1 MKDNKNIEKT
11 EDTENSRKKAA
22 VMIFG
27 REIPKK
33 KAIIGTCALVIALV
47 LIGGVC
53 LTIAMHSQKPEKTNP
68 SDINTNET
76 VSEDKSESSQETS
89 EESTAESAAPTNSDT
104 PIDNPQAS
112 VSEKGGNSATSTN
125 SHGSGNGGVSSE
137 KPDGKPTGDNDGS
150 SGSNSNSGSSSGQV
164 HTHNW
169 VPMSMTVHHD
179 AEYKIV
185 HHDAVTK
192 DVVICNH
199 CSATFDTVDAWSDH
213 IQVYIK
219 EYLATDPPFDD
230 GTHMITVP
238 NASYRTEPRVIEP
251 AYDEQV
257 LVKEAWDE
265 TVTVGYYCSICG
277 ATK

>member
-53 LTIAMHSQKPEKTNP
+53 LTVALHSQKPEKANQ
-68 SDINTNET
+68 SDININET

-89 EESTAESAAPTNSDT
+89 EESTAETDAPENSDAAS
-104 PIDNPQAS
+104 DNPQAS

-125 SHGSGNGGVSSE
+125 SHDGGN
-137 KPDGKPTGDNDGS
+137 
-150 SGSNSNSGSSSGQV
+150 SGSNSGNSDSSKKDETPAHQ
-164 HTHNW
+164 HNW
-169 VPMSMTVHHD
+169 VPVTKTVHHD
-179 AEYKIV
+179 AEYKTV
-185 HHDAVTK
+185 YV
-192 DVVICNH
+192 CNN
-199 CSATFDTVDAWSDH
+199 CGEQFDTDAELDAH
-213 IQVYIK
+213 MK
-219 EYLATDPPFDD
+219 AHFFD
-230 GTHMITVP
+230 GCQ
-238 NASYRTEPRVIEP
+238 SYHTAKVVTQQ
-251 AYDEQV
+251 AWDERV
-257 LVKEAWDE
+257 LVKGAWDE
-265 TVTVGYYCSICG
+265 TVTTGYRCSTCG

>member
-53 LTIAMHSQKPEKTNP
+53 LTVALHSQKPEKANQ
-68 SDINTNET
+68 SDININET

-89 EESTAESAAPTNSDT
+89 EESTAETDAPENSDAAS
-104 PIDNPQAS
+104 DNPQAS
-112 VSEKGGNSATSTN
+112 VSENTGNPAASKNNPGSENGGISNRNPGGNGGNS
-125 SHGSGNGGVSSE
+125 GF
-137 KPDGKPTGDNDGS
+137 D
-150 SGSNSNSGSSSGQV
+150 SNSGGSSGQV

-192 DVVICNH
+192 DVIIENWSGKEFETLDEYNAYAEEFVLKYLEEH
-199 CSATFDTVDAWSDH
+199 PGAT
-213 IQVYIK
+213 
-219 EYLATDPPFDD
+219 
-230 GTHMITVP
+230 TVP
-238 NASYRTEPRVIEP
+238 ISYRTEPRVIEP

>member
-89 EESTAESAAPTNSDT
+89 EESTAETDAPENSDAAS
-104 PIDNPQAS
+104 DNPQAS

-125 SHGSGNGGVSSE
+125 SHDGGN
-137 KPDGKPTGDNDGS
+137 
-150 SGSNSNSGSSSGQV
+150 SGSNSGNSGSSKKDETPAHQ
-164 HTHNW
+164 HNW

>member
-53 LTIAMHSQKPEKTNP
+53 LTVALHSQKPEKANQ
-68 SDINTNET
+68 SDININET

-89 EESTAESAAPTNSDT
+89 EESTAETDAPENSDAAS
-104 PIDNPQAS
+104 DNPQAS

-125 SHGSGNGGVSSE
+125 SHDGGN
-137 KPDGKPTGDNDGS
+137 
-150 SGSNSNSGSSSGQV
+150 SGSNSGNSDSSKKDETPAHQ
-164 HTHNW
+164 HNW
-169 VPMSMTVHHD
+169 VPVTKTVHHD
-179 AEYKIV
+179 AEYKTVHHDAEYKTV

-192 DVVICNH
+192 DVFISN
-199 CSATFDTVDAWSDH
+199 
-213 IQVYIK
+213 Y
-219 EYLATDPPFDD
+219 D
-230 GTHMITVP
+230 GQEFNTEAEITAHDKKLLMQGITQNV
-238 NASYRTEPRVIEP
+238 SYRVETRVVQQ

-257 LVKEAWDE
+257 LVKGAWDEQVLVKAAWDE
-265 TVTVGYYCSICG
+265 TVTTGYRCSTCG

>member
-53 LTIAMHSQKPEKTNP
+53 LTVALHSQKPEKANQ
-68 SDINTNET
+68 SDININET

-89 EESTAESAAPTNSDT
+89 EESTAETDAPENSDAAS
-104 PIDNPQAS
+104 DNPQAS

-179 AEYKIV
+179 AEYKTV

-192 DVVICNH
+192 DVIIENWSGKEFETLDEFDAYAKEFILQYLEEH
-199 CSATFDTVDAWSDH
+199 PGAT
-213 IQVYIK
+213 
-219 EYLATDPPFDD
+219 
-230 GTHMITVP
+230 TVP
-238 NASYRTEPRVIEP
+238 ISYRLEPRVIEP

>member
-53 LTIAMHSQKPEKTNP
+53 LTVALHSQKPEKANQ
-68 SDINTNET
+68 SDININET

-89 EESTAESAAPTNSDT
+89 EESTAETDAPENSDAAS
-104 PIDNPQAS
+104 DNPQAS

-125 SHGSGNGGVSSE
+125 SHDGGN
-137 KPDGKPTGDNDGS
+137 
-150 SGSNSNSGSSSGQV
+150 SGSNSGNSDSSKKDETPAHQ
-164 HTHNW
+164 HNW
-169 VPMSMTVHHD
+169 VPVTKTVHHD
-179 AEYKIV
+179 AEYKTV
-185 HHDAVTK
+185 HHDAEYKTVHHDAEYKT
-192 DVVICNH
+192 VYVCNN
-199 CSATFDTVDAWSDH
+199 CGEQFDTDAELDAH
-213 IQVYIK
+213 MK
-219 EYLATDPPFDD
+219 AHFFD
-230 GTHMITVP
+230 GCQ
-238 NASYRTEPRVIEP
+238 SYHTAKVVTQQ
-251 AYDEQV
+251 AWDEQV
-257 LVKEAWDE
+257 LVKGAWDE
-265 TVTVGYYCSICG
+265 TVTTGYRCSTCG

>member
-53 LTIAMHSQKPEKTNP
+53 LTVALHSQKPEKANQ
-68 SDINTNET
+68 SDININET

-89 EESTAESAAPTNSDT
+89 EESTAETDAPENSDAAS
-104 PIDNPQAS
+104 DNPQAS

-125 SHGSGNGGVSSE
+125 SHDGGN
-137 KPDGKPTGDNDGS
+137 
-150 SGSNSNSGSSSGQV
+150 SGSNSGNSGSSKKGETPAHQ
-164 HTHNW
+164 HNW
-169 VPMSMTVHHD
+169 VPVTKTVHHD
-179 AEYKIV
+179 AQYKTV

-192 DVVICNH
+192 DVIIENWSGKEFETLDEYDAYAKEFILKYLEEH
-199 CSATFDTVDAWSDH
+199 PGAT
-213 IQVYIK
+213 
-219 EYLATDPPFDD
+219 
-230 GTHMITVP
+230 TVP
-238 NASYRTEPRVIEP
+238 ISYRVEPRVIKP